1 MYSTCVTCGR
11 EPPPPAPSAAVN
23 AWFVRRLSSLR
34 YLLFSPGSRRPSFFP
49 FGGKCVGK
57 AVEMASNMPL
67 PIPPRTPT
75 PPSDD
80 ATGQYATHLDSGV
93 PIDRDSLSPLKDT
106 FPRSATLESGSQD
119 RLSPTK
125 ASFNLDPRSADPTTA
140 MQNGASDTT
149 PAGPFNFNTTVM
161 AKGPVVKSVRSTKLP

>member
-1 MYSTCVTCGR
+1 MYSTCGR
-11 EPPPPAPSAAVN
+11 EPPPPPLPPPWAPGLSGAYHH
-23 AWFVRRLSSLR
+23 FVIS
-34 YLLFSPGSRRPSFFP
+34 FSPRARDDPHAFL

-80 ATGQYATHLDSGV
+80 ATDQYATQVDAV

-106 FPRSATLESGSQD
+106 FPKSATLESGSQD

-125 ASFNLDPRSADPTTA
+125 PSFNLDPRSADPTTA
-140 MQNGASDTT
+140 MQNGSSDST

-161 AKGPVVKSVRSTKLP
+161 AKGPVVKSVRSFKCC